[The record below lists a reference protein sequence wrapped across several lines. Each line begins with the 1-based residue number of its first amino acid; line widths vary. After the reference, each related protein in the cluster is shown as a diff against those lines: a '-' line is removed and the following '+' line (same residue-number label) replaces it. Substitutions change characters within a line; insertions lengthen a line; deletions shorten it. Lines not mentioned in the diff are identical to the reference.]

1 MKTVFSEVV
10 LVVNHITY
18 TITNEPKAGM
28 GCLHP
33 RSGAAPGCDIGL
45 NGLISWS
52 DCTLELLRGGGGGGK
67 YTRSFSVGTLR
78 VHVS

>member
-18 TITNEPKAGM
+18 TITNELKAGI

-33 RSGAAPGCDIGL
+33 ISGAAPGCDIGL
-45 NGLISWS
+45 NGLISWF
-52 DCTLELLRGGGGGGK
+52 DCTLELLSGGGGK